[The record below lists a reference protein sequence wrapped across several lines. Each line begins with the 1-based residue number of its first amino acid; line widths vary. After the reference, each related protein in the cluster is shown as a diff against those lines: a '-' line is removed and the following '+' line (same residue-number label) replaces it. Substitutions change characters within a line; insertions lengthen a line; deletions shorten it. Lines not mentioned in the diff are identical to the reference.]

1 VIEALDQ
8 KGIWEYLV
16 PEWPAVRCKPQ
27 RNAYHTFTVD
37 RHVCECAVNAGE
49 LIDRVDRPDL
59 LVVGALFHDIGKGW
73 PGDHTVVGI
82 DLVRDI
88 GARMGY
94 AADDTAVL
102 MDMVR
107 YHLLLPEV
115 ATRRDLSDDG
125 TIGMVAEAVGNER
138 TLRLLAALSEADSKA
153 TGPAFWNN
161 WRAELL
167 AQLVAK
173 TTHVLGGG
181 ELTEVTVDSFPTKG
195 QRERMAERHQVIDCA
210 GNRLVVI
217 TRDRPGLFSRVAG
230 VLSLH
235 GLQVLDAAAHTD
247 EGMALDLFVVAPRG
261 EGEGPIPWDRVV
273 RDLEL
278 ALTGRLAL
286 TARLEERARRYDRP
300 KVIPDN
306 PIRPAVRIDTGLSHT
321 AVVVEVHAPDRV
333 GVLYRVTRAISE
345 FELDIRSAKVQTMG
359 YEAIDSFYV
368 CLPDGAKPTDAHLLS
383 EVERAIL
390 GALNL

>member
-1 VIEALDQ
+1 
-8 KGIWEYLV
+8 
-16 PEWPAVRCKPQ
+16 
-27 RNAYHTFTVD
+27 
-37 RHVCECAVNAGE
+37 
-49 LIDRVDRPDL
+49 VDRPDL
-59 LVVGALFHDIGKGW
+59 LVVGALLHDIGKGY
-73 PGDHTVVGI
+73 PGDHTEVGI
-82 DLVRDI
+82 DLVRAV

-102 MDMVR
+102 TDMVR

-125 TIGMVAEAVGNER
+125 TIDMVAGAVRHER

-181 ELTEVTVDSFPTKG
+181 QLTDVTVDMFPTPE
-195 QRERMAERHQVIDCA
+195 QRQRMAERHQVIDCA
-210 GNRLVVI
+210 GNRLVLI

-230 VLSLH
+230 VLSLS
-235 GLQVLDAAAHTD
+235 GLDVLDAAAHSD
-247 EGMALDLFVVAPRG
+247 ETGMALEMFVVAPRD
-261 EGEGPIPWDRVV
+261 EGAGTIPWDRVV

-286 TARLEERARRYDRP
+286 SARLEERARRYDRP
-300 KVIPDN
+300 RVIPDN
-306 PIRPAVRIDTGLSHT
+306 PIRPSVRTDTGLSRT

-359 YEAIDSFYV
+359 FEAIDSFYV
-368 CLPDGAKPTDAHLLS
+368 GHPDGTKPTDADLLS
-383 EVERAIL
+383 ELERAIL
-390 GALNL
+390 GAVYPAG